1 MKKQSIIS
9 KSSKLQASNKSKD
22 DSSSSNE
29 VNSISESP
37 LRIKANK
44 QVVMTFSNEESILI

>member
-1 MKKQSIIS
+1 MKKQSIS

-44 QVVMTFSNEESILI
+44 QVVMTFSNEESILL